1 MQREGGK
8 KALWIITV
16 VAAMLVVGATAYSA
30 GAVGWLAPRTSL
42 AFAHD
47 GGGVDKAGETIAYV
61 DDESVYIVWP
71 KSLQRRLLI
80 EGEISPAWSPDGAHI
95 AAVDQLV
102 YIHDANGKS
111 TKGFN
116 GNTKGFFVKDSNG
129 VCDEPAWSPNGRQI
143 ACVGPTDDRLS
154 NVSEKPGLY
163 LEDVKTGDEK
173 RLPVTVG
180 WDPSPTWSPDGKQL
194 AYSDRIGVIRILDL
208 NTHRTRTL
216 GRGRSPDWSPK
227 GDAIAYS
234 TGASIVV
241 SRPDG
246 AQRHTVVSSK
256 GTLDQPAWSSDGTR
270 IVYAAFGK
278 THESLGLRL
287 ISAGGG
293 QVRAVTQSG
302 YDPAWKP
309 G

>member
-1 MQREGGK
+1 MQRPGGK
-8 KALWIITV
+8 KPRWISTV
-16 VAAMLVVGATAYSA
+16 VAAMLFVGAIAYSA
-30 GAVGWLAPRTSL
+30 GAVAVLAPRASL
-42 AFAHD
+42 AFARD
-47 GGGVDKAGETIAYV
+47 GGGVDKTGETIAYV
-61 DDESVYIVWP
+61 GGDGGSVYIVQL

-80 EGEISPAWSPDGAHI
+80 DREISPAWSPDGAHI
-95 AAVDQLV
+95 ATVDQLV
-102 YIHDANGKS
+102 DIYDANGKPS
-111 TKGFN
+111 
-116 GNTKGFFVKDSNG
+116 KGFFVKQSNG
-129 VCDEPAWSPNGRQI
+129 VCDEPAWSPNGHQI

-154 NVSEKPGLY
+154 NESDKPGLY

-194 AYSDRIGVIRILDL
+194 AYSDRVGVIRILDL

-216 GRGRSPDWSPK
+216 GQGGSPDWSPK

-246 AQRHTVVSSK
+246 TQRHTVVSSK
-256 GTLDQPAWSSDGTR
+256 DTVDQPAWSSDGTR

-287 ISAGGG
+287 INAGGR
-293 QVRAVTQSG
+293 QVRVLTQSG